1 MEPFKVLT
9 APAVPLDVANVDTDQ
24 IIPAR
29 FLTLPRDQIGRHMF
43 HDLRYD
49 EADRPRAGVALND
62 PAYRGARILVAR
74 ENFGCGSSRESA
86 VWSLMADSE
95 PDATN
100 AFLCVIAPSYGD
112 IFFSNASKNG
122 LLTVRLPQE
131 LVSRLIDQLREEP
144 GAGITVDLPRQLVI
158 GPDGSEHRFEID
170 PFRKECL
177 LRGVDDIELTL
188 DHAGAIEQYERR
200 RREVLP
206 WVLGASS

>member
-1 MEPFKVLT
+1 MEPFQILT

-29 FLTLPRDQIGRHMF
+29 FLVLPRDQIGRHMF

-49 EADRPRAGVALND
+49 DTGEPRAGVPLND
-62 PAYRGARILVAR
+62 PAYRGARILVAG

-86 VWSLMADSE
+86 VWSLMADTE

-122 LLTVRLPQE
+122 LLTIRWPHERVASLMA
-131 LVSRLIDQLREEP
+131 QLRDQP
-144 GAGITVDLPRQLVI
+144 GARMTVDLPRQVVI
-158 GPDGSEHRFEID
+158 GPDGSEHGFEID
-170 PFRKECL
+170 PFRKDCL
-177 LRGVDDIELTL
+177 LRGVDDIQLTL
-188 DHAGAIEQYERR
+188 DHAADIDQYERR
-200 RREVLP
+200 RRQVLP
-206 WVLGASS
+206 WVLRD